1 MRFKLSTR
9 PIAGA
14 NNALLFLLVT
24 FAFLFVIGGAFAQNA
39 DQSSSGLPGY
49 GETKAKIKE
58 LKVSPKKLSFGT
70 LAPLEAS
77 SPKTVTIHNPNSIA
91 IDVLSISSS
100 NLEFVPTTG
109 CAASLPAG
117 GECEISVV
125 FTPSSDG
132 KKSAKLTIVHEDGK
146 TLSVK
151 MEGDGKGAAEPTPTP
166 TPAASCPIVGPGA
179 CPTSG
184 PPSILSLIPSSAV
197 AGGTGVPLAVCGC
210 NLTASTAVQ
219 WNTVGQKTTFV
230 SSNQVN
236 ASIPAGDVAS
246 IGLDNVTVA
255 ADSQVSAPQ
264 TFFVGSTGGTGY
276 AMVVI
281 NQQANDIVS
290 DPVNNALYISV
301 PGSAPTDGNSISVIS
316 LASASITSSPFAGSN
331 PDKLAISDDSS
342 FLYVGLDGSA
352 SVQRFTLPSLTKDI
366 SYDLGSN
373 QFYGAYFALD
383 LQVAPGLP
391 HTTAVSLGNMSV
403 SPEAEGGVVIYDDAN
418 PRTNIAAGWDA
429 GLDLYDSL
437 QWGADDTVLYAA
449 NTEDTA
455 FDFYSLA
462 ISSTGVASD
471 VDYSATFS
479 SFNDRIHF
487 DPTSGLIYADYG
499 VVINPSSAQPVG
511 TFLPSNFPTAM
522 VPDSTLNE
530 AFFIEDG
537 GTLQSFNLDEFSR
550 INSIT
555 IPDFQGDIVDYPDV
569 STRIVRFGNNGIAF
583 NTYEG
588 PVYLIGGNIVH

>member
-14 NNALLFLLVT
+14 SNALSFLLIT
-24 FAFLFVIGGAFAQNA
+24 IALLFVIGGAFAQNA
-39 DQSSSGLPGY
+39 DQSP
-49 GETKAKIKE
+49 EAKAKIKE
-58 LKVSPKKLSFGT
+58 LKVSPKKISFGT

-77 SPKTVTIHNPNSIA
+77 SPRTVTIHNPNSIA
-91 IDVLSISSS
+91 IDVIAISSS

-109 CAASLPAG
+109 CVGSLPAG

-151 MEGDGKGAAEPTPTP
+151 MEGDGKGAQEPTPTP
-166 TPAASCPIVGPGA
+166 TPRPMAAACPTVSPGA
-179 CPTSG
+179 CLTSG
-184 PPSILSLIPSSAV
+184 PPTILSLIPSSAV
-197 AGGTGVPLAVCGC
+197 AGGASVPLAVCGC
-210 NLTASTAVQ
+210 NLSASTAVQ
-219 WNTVGQKTTFV
+219 WNTVGQTTSFV
-230 SSNQVN
+230 SSNQLN

-264 TFFVGSTGGTGY
+264 TFFVGSTGGNGY

-290 DPVNNALYISV
+290 DPVNSALYISV
-301 PGSAPTDGNSISVIS
+301 PGSAPTNGNSISVIS

-331 PDKLAISDDSS
+331 PDRLAISDDSS

-373 QFYGAYFALD
+373 RFDGAYFALD

-391 HTTAVSLGNMSV
+391 HTTAVSLGNTSV

-418 PRTNIAAGWDA
+418 PRSNIAAGWDA
-429 GLDLYDSL
+429 APDLYDSL
-437 QWGADDTVLYAA
+437 QWGADDTVLYSA

-462 ISSTGVASD
+462 I
-471 VDYSATFS
+471 
-479 SFNDRIHF
+479 N
-487 DPTSGLIYADYG
+487 
-499 VVINPSSAQPVG
+499 
-511 TFLPSNFPTAM
+511 
-522 VPDSTLNE
+522 
-530 AFFIEDG
+530 
-537 GTLQSFNLDEFSR
+537 
-550 INSIT
+550 
-555 IPDFQGDIVDYPDV
+555 
-569 STRIVRFGNNGIAF
+569 
-583 NTYEG
+583 
-588 PVYLIGGNIVH
+588 